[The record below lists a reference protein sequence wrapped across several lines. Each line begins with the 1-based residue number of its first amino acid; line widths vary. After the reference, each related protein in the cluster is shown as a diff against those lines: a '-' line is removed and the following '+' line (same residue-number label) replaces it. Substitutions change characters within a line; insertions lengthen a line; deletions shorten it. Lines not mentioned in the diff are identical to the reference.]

1 MNLSS
6 DTFTRSSTNRL
17 MPTTPHAR
25 AALLML
31 GSTLF
36 FGAMAVV
43 IRIASDTMSTYRDR
57 LLPQSVR
64 PARPAAVPVARWP
77 AVLKTRQL
85 PRYLV
90 RSAIGVGS
98 MLCSFWAI
106 GHLPMAQAISLSYS
120 TPLFVT
126 IAAVIFLHENVR
138 MRRWSAVV
146 IGFIGVLVIVQPGSA
161 SFSAGT
167 LVALSAAVLSGIVA
181 IQIKQLSRVDAADTI
196 VLYTYLFWV
205 PLSLIPALF
214 SWQWPHGIAWLWLV
228 AIGIFGTGGQLL
240 WTRALKLGEV
250 SALTPISF
258 LQLPLVTVAGMAAV
272 RRGPQPLDHPRRG
285 DHLRRQH
292 LHRPSRSAAGAPRR
306 HQRAG
311 RSRQTRRV
319 IFCFVGAASAASSCG
334 STVGATAVATV
345 AGRGFRR
352 SYSAYPLALNDS
364 PSSSPPSPLPPL
376 PACGC
381 RRRTCACPR

>member
-1 MNLSS
+1 
-6 DTFTRSSTNRL
+6 

-36 FGAMAVV
+36 FGAMAIM
-43 IRIASDTMSTYRDR
+43 IRIASDTMSTYQIAFFRNLFGLLA
-57 LLPQSVR
+57 LLPFLWR
-64 PARPAAVPVARWP
+64 GGP

-214 SWQWPHGIAWLWLV
+214 SWQWPHGIAWLYLV

-240 WTRALKLGEV
+240 WTRALKLGDV

-258 LQLPLVTVAGMAAV
+258 MQLPLVTVAAWLLFGE
-272 RRGPQPLDHPRRG
+272 D
-285 DHLRRQH
+285 
-292 LHRPSRSAAGAPRR
+292 PSRW
-306 HQRAG
+306 
-311 RSRQTRRV
+311 T
-319 IFCFVGAASAASSCG
+319 ILGAAIIFAANIYIAHRE
-334 STVGATAVATV
+334 VQLARRAATTAPVEA
-345 AGRGFRR
+345 AKPGE
-352 SYSAYPLALNDS
+352 
-364 PSSSPPSPLPPL
+364 
-376 PACGC
+376 
-381 RRRTCACPR
+381 